1 MLQKSILASI
11 MFLVSTS
18 WTIAQSIAT
27 PDGYA
32 GYAGT
37 TGGGNATPVTVSTAS
52 EFKTAVGNDNPAVVV
67 VSGRINLGGDVKVGS
82 NKTIIGADTSAG
94 LYAGAIKLQGT
105 NYIIQN
111 LILGRTP
118 GDVMEVSGGTKA
130 FIHKCSFHDSSD
142 ELLSIV
148 RASDNVTVSWCK
160 FYFDFPGSHSFAHL
174 IGSSD
179 SHYMDRGKLHVTMHH
194 NWYSEGVVERMPR
207 VRFGYVHI
215 YNNYYNS
222 LGNNYCIGTGK
233 ECHIR
238 VENCLF
244 DNVNQLWFDWGG
256 VASGG
261 VLGWDNLK
269 LVNSTLPTY
278 FSNSYPAFEL
288 PYSFS
293 MDSVD
298 DVKSIVMTGAGNV
311 FGNISGVDVTED
323 AVPSEFRLFPVYPN
337 PFNPE
342 AKISYSVSQPTRIN
356 ISIFDVNGKLI
367 QNLFNQ
373 QVQAGG
379 HSLTWDASYLA
390 SGVYFIRLSSEDF
403 STISKCT
410 LLK

>member
-1 MLQKSILASI
+1 MLKKFFSIIVMILI
-11 MFLVSTS
+11 TVS
-18 WTIAQSIAT
+18 WTMAQEIAV

-32 GYAGT
+32 GHAGT
-37 TGGGNATPVTVSTAS
+37 TGGGNATPITVSSAS
-52 EFKTAVGNDNPAVVV
+52 EFKTAIDNDNPAVII
-67 VSGRINLGGDVKVGS
+67 VSGRLNLGGDVSVGS

-118 GDVMEVSGGTKA
+118 GDVMEVSGGTKV

-148 RASDNVTVSWCK
+148 RAADSVTVSWCK

-278 FSNSYPAFEL
+278 FSNSYPAFKWCRQC
-288 PYSFS
+288 FW
-293 MDSVD
+293 D
-298 DVKSIVMTGAGNV
+298 DI
-311 FGNISGVDVTED
+311 
-323 AVPSEFRLFPVYPN
+323 
-337 PFNPE
+337 
-342 AKISYSVSQPTRIN
+342 
-356 ISIFDVNGKLI
+356 
-367 QNLFNQ
+367 
-373 QVQAGG
+373 
-379 HSLTWDASYLA
+379 
-390 SGVYFIRLSSEDF
+390 
-403 STISKCT
+403 C
-410 LLK
+410 